1 MRYIYA
7 IILCMTLS
15 ACLTPP
21 GPDPTPTAGSP
32 FAISQEDT
40 PYAPKPEDLGRQHAG
55 VIITSINL
63 SERSDLSPVRVDLNM
78 LGSIPSACHELR
90 VKVNPPNETYQV
102 FIEIYSVVD
111 PGSNCEDVFQQFEGN
126 LTLGVY
132 TPGRY
137 TIWVNEEYVGDMISY

>member
-21 GPDPTPTAGSP
+21 GLDPTPTAGSP
-32 FAISQEDT
+32 FAISQEDN
-40 PYAPKPEDLGRQHAG
+40 PYAPKPEDLGRQQAG

-78 LGSIPSACHELR
+78 LGSMPSACHELR
-90 VKVNPPNETYQV
+90 VKLIHPMRHIKSSSRSTASWTQAQIVKMFSSNSKG
-102 FIEIYSVVD
+102 ISRSV
-111 PGSNCEDVFQQFEGN
+111 C
-126 LTLGVY
+126 
-132 TPGRY
+132 TPRGDIPSGLMKN
-137 TIWVNEEYVGDMISY
+137 TWVT